1 MIKFTNQQGLE
12 IIENYYRNSESVVAT
27 LRALTPIFSRNNTG
41 LQGFV
46 VEKLWVVPGVIFDV
60 ESESGIGISLSRQDF
75 EIFEVMCW
83 KNGFF
88 RYIWGYVQGA
98 RNFFGS
104 FLRCHHLELLFP
116 FKTSDLTVT
125 SDFFSQRYGHIQF
138 WHLSEQPYEH
148 SHWLFGAYHSAFE
161 NLSWFWSSSLNLP
174 SWKWKC
180 QSCDLIFVISN
191 SETPE

>member
-88 RYIWGYVQGA
+88 RYI
-98 RNFFGS
+98 
-104 FLRCHHLELLFP
+104 
-116 FKTSDLTVT
+116 
-125 SDFFSQRYGHIQF
+125 
-138 WHLSEQPYEH
+138 
-148 SHWLFGAYHSAFE
+148 
-161 NLSWFWSSSLNLP
+161 
-174 SWKWKC
+174 
-180 QSCDLIFVISN
+180 
-191 SETPE
+191 